1 MKARIEQLINGRF
14 EYEVPGLLLSQ
25 ERLAFAVTPEE
36 KYKGELQFAAEDK
49 RRIKGMAY
57 SSHRRLILGKERFSG
72 EQPVLPYGVDA
83 KGLRGGDKI
92 EGEIVLSTSIGEYRV
107 PFSIEVKTPE
117 VRTSQGAVRT
127 LDDFVKLARED
138 FREAYQLFV
147 EPSFT
152 RLLQGREDLLPCY
165 KAMVKTPAPYQNLEE
180 FLISG
185 NLKEPV
191 KLSLEK
197 DSLELYE
204 VQSSLK
210 DTLRIRR
217 SGWGYL
223 RAEVTVEGDFLEV
236 EKKSIHDGHFIGSV
250 YELEYIIRREYLGKG
265 KNFGRI
271 QIKTVYQTLSYDIMA
286 SKGKKLQVNVSSY
299 EKEKRLEASRD
310 FLKLRMGKMP
320 AEQWCGSMKKLLTDL
335 KAKGYYSVECQLFE
349 AYVAVTDQRPGDARG
364 LLDSLENNQRV
375 KNEEILEGVFL
386 YLCDLSGRSLLPRQE
401 TVQKLRQLHQRRTDS
416 YLLLAMIFE
425 LDTEEVRPQSRKMF
439 LLEEEYR
446 TGCRSPFLYLEA
458 CNLAAQD
465 GSVFRKMNSFTVQVY
480 LFAKKYGL
488 LTEEMA
494 FRAVDLAGQM
504 KYFSR
509 TVYKILEYIYQIYPS
524 SHVVSGICQHIMKG
538 EPRREEYF
546 KWYELAVESD
556 LKITGLYEYY
566 VETMS
571 RNYQKVLPKVIRLY
585 FGYNNTLSDNKKAF
599 VYSNV
604 IRNKDIDRETY
615 NAYRN
620 NMEKFAAEKIKEGR
634 INEDFAVVYQE
645 FCVNSQD
652 ENVRAALARVLFTY
666 RLYCDDPKIRKV
678 IVSHGALKEEQV
690 YLCTEKAAYI
700 SIYTKDAAII
710 FEDSSQ
716 RRYMG
721 TVDYNIHSLL
731 DIEEL
736 APKLAKDGL
745 RYPGMLLHTCGE
757 RFHEKQVTEEN
768 IASFQAVLKQDVFQ
782 ESYRQEIRR
791 RLLMYYE
798 TNMDNRNLRESLREM
813 DFRGFAKVNKSL
825 LITIL
830 VKQDMYVGAYDLI
843 CEYGYEGV
851 EMPILL
857 RLCSQMILNLEYE
870 YEEELVLLA
879 EYIVKSGVYDEVL
892 LRYMVKHFE
901 GPVEETMKLWEKAM
915 GFGVDCYQLE
925 EKILVYSMFTRCY
938 PDKGLSVL
946 KEYIC
951 QGGREQVILAYLTF
965 EAYGYFIG
973 DRQRDSFLFEALE
986 KIMEKGWECDII
998 CRLALLKHFA
1008 AEGKWDQDRKE
1019 KAEKILKEC
1028 AEERLKFA
1036 FFRKLPRELLQFCQM
1051 EDKIFVQC
1059 KAGPDARVTLHYYVE
1074 DPQGKGEEK
1083 TEPVKE
1089 RYQGIYNKE
1098 FVLFYGEKL
1107 HYYFVIDRKGKNFR
1121 TGEEVLTVDKGEAS
1135 GSSKYQMLN
1144 AMLELQEQGRQEELE
1159 ARIKEYLEKEHQA
1172 SVLFPLMD

>member
-1 MKARIEQLINGRF
+1 MKARMEQLINGRF

-25 ERLAFAVTPEE
+25 EKLAFSVTPEE
-36 KYKGELQFAAEDK
+36 KFKGELQFAAEDR

-57 SSHRRLILGKERFSG
+57 SSHRRLLLGKERFSG
-72 EQPVLPYGVDA
+72 EQPALPYGVDA
-83 KGLRGGDKI
+83 KGLKSGDKI

-117 VRTSQGAVRT
+117 VRTSQGTVRT
-127 LDDFVKLARED
+127 LEDFVKLAKED

-152 RLLQGREDLLPCY
+152 SLLAGREYLLPCY
-165 KAMVKTPAPYQNLEE
+165 RSMVKTPAPYQNLEE

-185 NLKEPV
+185 DLKEPV
-191 KLSLEK
+191 SLSLER

-217 SGWGYL
+217 SSWGFL
-223 RAEVTVEGDFLEV
+223 RAEITVEGDFLEI
-236 EKKSIHDGHFIGSV
+236 EKKVINDGHFIGSV
-250 YELEYIIRREYLGKG
+250 YELEYIIRREYLGRG

-271 QIKTVYQTLSYDIMA
+271 RIKTVYQTLTYEIMA
-286 SKGKKLQVNVSSY
+286 SKGKKLQVNVASY
-299 EKEKRLEASRD
+299 EKKKCLEASRD
-310 FLKLRMGKMP
+310 FLMMRIGRLP
-320 AEQWCGSMKKLLTDL
+320 LDQWCARTKELLADMKD
-335 KAKGYYSVECQLFE
+335 KGYYSVECQLFE
-349 AYVAVTDQRPGDARG
+349 AYAAVLDKRPYEAKI

-375 KNEEILEGVFL
+375 KNEEILEGAFL
-386 YLCDLSGRSLLPRQE
+386 YLCELAGRSVLPRKE
-401 TVQKLRQLHQRRTDS
+401 VLERLRQLHQRRNDS

-425 LDTEEVRPQSRKMF
+425 LDSQEIRPQSRKMF

-465 GSVFRKMNSFTVQVY
+465 GSVFRKMNSFTLQVY
-480 LFAKKYGL
+480 MFAKKYGL

-504 KYFSR
+504 KHFSR
-509 TVYKILEYIYQIYPS
+509 PVYKILEYIYDLYPS
-524 SHVVSGICQHIMKG
+524 SHTVSGICQHIMKG

-546 KWYELAVESD
+546 KWYELAVEAD

-604 IRNKDIDRETY
+604 IRNKELDKETY
-615 NAYRN
+615 NAYRS
-620 NMEKFAAEKIKEGR
+620 NMEKFAFEKIKEGR

-678 IVSHGALKEEQV
+678 IVSHGALREEQV
-690 YLCTEKAAYI
+690 YLCTDRTAYI
-700 SIYTKDAAII
+700 SLYTKDAAVI
-710 FEDSSQ
+710 FEDSGQ
-716 RRYMG
+716 RRYAG

-757 RFHEKQVTEEN
+757 YSHENQVTSEN
-768 IASFQAVLKQDVFQ
+768 ISSFQAVLGQEVFR
-782 ESYRQEIRR
+782 EDYRQEIRR

-813 DFRGFAKVNKSL
+813 DFRGFARVNKSL

-830 VKQDMYVGAYDLI
+830 VKQDMFVGAYDLI
-843 CEYGYEGV
+843 CEYGYEEI

-870 YEEELVLLA
+870 YEEELLLLT
-879 EYIVKSGVYDEVL
+879 EYIVKNGIYDEVL
-892 LRYMVKHFE
+892 LRYLVKHFE
-901 GPVEETMKLWEKAM
+901 GPVEETLKLWKRAM

-938 PDKGLSVL
+938 PQEGLTVL
-946 KEYIC
+946 KEYIR

-965 EAYGYFIG
+965 ESYGYFVG
-973 DRQRDSFLFEALE
+973 GRQVDPFLFEALE
-986 KIMEKGWECDII
+986 KITEKDWESDII
-998 CRLALLKHFA
+998 CRLALLKNYA
-1008 AEGKWDQDRKE
+1008 SENEWNQERKE
-1019 KAEKILKEC
+1019 RAEKILQEC
-1028 AEERLKFA
+1028 AGQRLKFA
-1036 FFRKLPRELLQFCQM
+1036 FFRNLPKELLQFCQM
-1051 EDKIFVQC
+1051 EDKVFVQC
-1059 KAGPDARVTLHYYVE
+1059 KAEPEAKVTLHYFVE
-1074 DPQGKGEEK
+1074 DSQGTGEERA
-1083 TEPVKE
+1083 EPVKE

-1098 FVLFYGEKL
+1098 FVLFYGERL
-1107 HYYFVIDRKGKNFR
+1107 HYYFEIEKKGEISR
-1121 TGEEVLTVDKGEAS
+1121 TQEEVLTVEEGETT

-1144 AMLELQEQGRQEELE
+1144 AMLKMKDQGRQKELE
-1159 ARIKEYLEKEHQA
+1159 TMTAEYVKKEYQA

>member
-1 MKARIEQLINGRF
+1 MKARMEQLINGRF

-25 ERLAFAVTPEE
+25 EKLAFSVTPEE
-36 KYKGELQFAAEDK
+36 KFKGELQFAAEDK

-57 SSHRRLILGKERFSG
+57 SSHRRLLLGKERFSG

-83 KGLRGGDKI
+83 KGLKSGDRI

-127 LDDFVKLARED
+127 LEDFVKLARED

-152 RLLQGREDLLPCY
+152 RLLAGREELLPGY
-165 KAMVKTPAPYQNLEE
+165 RAMVKTPAPYQNLEE

-185 NLKEPV
+185 GLKEPV
-191 KLSLEK
+191 TLSLERE
-197 DSLELYE
+197 DLELYE

-217 SGWGYL
+217 SGWGFL

-271 QIKTVYQTLSYDIMA
+271 RIRTVYQTLTYEIMA
-286 SKGKKLQVNVSSY
+286 SKGKKLQVNVASY
-299 EKEKRLEASRD
+299 EKEKCLEAARD
-310 FLKLRMGKMP
+310 LLLMRLGRLPKD
-320 AEQWCGSMKKLLTDL
+320 QWCARTKELLADL
-335 KAKGYYSVECQLFE
+335 KDKGYYSAECQLFE
-349 AYVAVTDQRPGDARG
+349 AYVAVLDQRPYEARL
-364 LLDSLENNQRV
+364 LLDALEDNQRI
-375 KNEEILEGVFL
+375 KKEEILEGAFL
-386 YLCDLSGRSLLPRQE
+386 YLCQLADRSILPEKE
-401 TVQKLRQLHQRRTDS
+401 TAERLRQLHQRRNDS
-416 YLLLAMIFE
+416 FLLLAMIFD
-425 LDTEEVRPQSRKMF
+425 LDAQEIRPQSRKMF

-458 CNLAAQD
+458 CSLGAQD

-480 LFAKKYGL
+480 LFAKKYGI

-504 KYFSR
+504 KHFSR
-509 TVYKILEYIYQIYPS
+509 PVYKILEYIYDRYPS

-546 KWYELAVESD
+546 KWYELAVEAD

-604 IRNKDIDRETY
+604 IRNKELDKETY

-620 NMEKFAAEKIKEGR
+620 SMEKFAFEKIKEGR

-645 FCVNSQD
+645 FCINSQD

-690 YLCTEKAAYI
+690 YLCTDKTAYI
-700 SIYTKDAAII
+700 SLYTRDAAVI

-716 RRYMG
+716 RRYAG

-736 APKLAKDGL
+736 APKLARDGL
-745 RYPGMLLHTCGE
+745 RYPGMLLYVCGE
-757 RFHEKQVTEEN
+757 YTCEKQVTGEN
-768 IASFQAVLKQDVFQ
+768 ISSFQAVLGQ
-782 ESYRQEIRR
+782 EAFREDYRQEIRR
-791 RLLMYYE
+791 RLLLYYE

-813 DFRGFAKVNKSL
+813 DFRGFARVNKSL

-830 VKQDMYVGAYDLI
+830 VKQDMFVGAYDLI
-843 CEYGYEGV
+843 CEYGYEEV
-851 EMPILL
+851 EMPVLF

-879 EYIVKSGVYDEVL
+879 EYIVKNGIYDEVL
-892 LRYMVKHFE
+892 LRYLVKHFE
-901 GPVEETMKLWEKAM
+901 GPVEETLKLWKRAM

-938 PDKGLSVL
+938 PAEGLSVL
-946 KEYIC
+946 KEYIR

-965 EAYGYFIG
+965 EAYGYFVG
-973 DRQRDSFLFEALE
+973 GRQADPFLFEALE
-986 KIMEKGWECDII
+986 KITEKGWESDII
-998 CRLALLKHFA
+998 CRLALLKNYASGNH
-1008 AEGKWDQDRKE
+1008 WDLKRLE
-1019 KAEKILKEC
+1019 AAEKILQEC
-1028 AEERLKFA
+1028 TAQRLKFA
-1036 FFRKLPRELLQFCQM
+1036 FFRSLPKELLQFCQM
-1051 EDKIFVQC
+1051 EDKVFVQC
-1059 KAGPDARVTLHYYVE
+1059 KAGPGTKVTLHYFIE
-1074 DPQGKGEEK
+1074 TPQGRSEEK
-1083 TEPVKE
+1083 AEPVKE

-1098 FVLFYGEKL
+1098 FVLFYGERL
-1107 HYYFVIDRKGKNFR
+1107 HYYFEIERKGETVR
-1121 TGEEVLTVDKGEAS
+1121 TETDVLAVEEGETS
-1135 GSSKYQMLN
+1135 GKSKYQMLN
-1144 AMLELQEQGRQEELE
+1144 AMLKMKDQGREQELE
-1159 ARIKEYLEKEHQA
+1159 AMAAEYVKKEYQA
-1172 SVLFPLMD
+1172 SVLFPLME